1 MDGHTFIS
9 WNIPNFVTIVL
20 MAALG
25 VVVLKTASSL
35 YKKRKGAANDS
46 AG

>member
-9 WNIPNFVTIVL
+9 WNIPNFVTVVL

-25 VVVLKTASSL
+25 VVVLRFGASL
-35 YKKRKGAANDS
+35 WDKRKAS
-46 AG
+46 AGS